1 MAPKGRAVRPTA
13 DRVRESVFGILGSRV
28 KGAGVLDLF
37 AGTGALGLEALSRGA
52 LSAVLVEQ
60 DPAAFSVLR
69 RNVETLRAERAEVLM
84 MDYRRALRHLK
95 SRGRR
100 FRLVFLDPPYGKGL
114 ASRAAEE
121 MESCGVALPGATV
134 VVEESAREAVPPMPP
149 GWEIADDRRYGDTRV
164 IFFEIFP
171 DKETT

>member
-1 MAPKGRAVRPTA
+1 MRPTA

-60 DPAAFSVLR
+60 DPAAFSVLC
-69 RNVETLRAERAEVLM
+69 RNVETLRAEGAETLR
-84 MDYRRALRHLK
+84 MDYRKALRHLR
-95 SRGRR
+95 SRGRS
-100 FRLVFLDPPYGKGL
+100 FGLVFLDPPYGKGF
-114 ASRAAEE
+114 ASRAAGEVA
-121 MESCGVALPGATV
+121 SCGVAEPGATV
-134 VVEESAREAVPPMPP
+134 VVEESAREDVSPMPP
-149 GWEIADDRRYGDTRV
+149 GWVVADDRRYGDTRV
-164 IFFEIFP
+164 IFFEILP

>member
-1 MAPKGRAVRPTA
+1 MRPTS

-28 KGAGVLDLF
+28 EGAGVLDLF

-52 LSAVLVEQ
+52 RSAVLVEQ

-69 RNVETLRAERAEVLM
+69 RNVETLRAEEAETLQ

-95 SRGRR
+95 ARGRR

-114 ASRAAEE
+114 ASRAAGE
-121 MESCGVALPGATV
+121 MASCGVAEPGATV
-134 VVEESAREAVPPMPP
+134 VVEEAAREAVPPMPP
-149 GWEIADDRRYGDTRV
+149 GWNIADDRRYGDTRV
-164 IFFEIFP
+164 IFFEILP